1 MTINDCFT
9 KNNNFTLLRLLAAFS
24 VLYGHSYALSIGI
37 NGLEDPISS
46 ILITYWGESLPS
58 LAVDLFFVTS
68 GFLVTA
74 SYCQRN
80 NLQVFVESRLLRIF
94 PALIIAVILCVF
106 VVGPIST
113 TTSLSD
119 YFSSPST
126 WAYLKHNIILLDGIQ
141 FDLPSVFMSNPYPMS
156 VNGSLWTLP
165 IELWM
170 YLLVALLG
178 FSNVLMSRA
187 TYNLVLLLFPVLL
200 YVQGNEGFFIFN
212 NPRTVQLGLLFFLGG
227 FFYINREVIQLNFP
241 VLAGLAVITYLV
253 RGSNSLLIFKCIIF
267 SYSVLVLGLHPKL
280 RLPAI
285 DKYGDI
291 SYGLYIYAFPVQQLL
306 AFFVENITPINMFF
320 FSSLITLLLAF
331 TSWRLI
337 EKPALSLKGKLSAN
351 FLQKNIFMVKT

>member
-1 MTINDCFT
+1 MNINDCFT

-24 VLYGHSYALSIGI
+24 VLYGHSYALSIGVS
-37 NGLEDPISS
+37 GLEDPISS

-113 TTSLSD
+113 ATSLSD

-126 WAYLKHNIILLDGIQ
+126 WSYLKHNIILLDGIQ

-170 YLLVALLG
+170 YVLVALLG
-178 FSNVLMSRA
+178 FSNLLMSRA
-187 TYNLVLLLFPVLL
+187 TYNLALIFSVLL
-200 YVQGNEGFFIFN
+200 YVQGNEGLFIFN
-212 NPRTVQLGLLFFLGG
+212 DPRTAHLGLLFFLGG
-227 FFYINREVIQLNFP
+227 FFYINREVIQLNFS
-241 VLAGLAVITYLV
+241 VLVGLAVIAYLA
-253 RGSNSLLIFKCIIF
+253 RGSSSVLIFKCILF
-267 SYSVLVLGLHPKL
+267 SYSVLVLALHPKL

-285 DKYGDI
+285 DKYGDV

-306 AFFVENITPINMFF
+306 ALFVNNIMPINMFI

-331 TSWRLI
+331 SSWRLI
-337 EKPALSLKGKLSAN
+337 EKPALSLKGKLSSS
-351 FLQKNIFMVKT
+351 FLYKSIFMAKT